1 MHRGE
6 PMPLRGTVDAQ
17 FDGHAERTWR
27 ELDAVEKLDWLWA
40 CMQLLNGAAR
50 RLPRDELASRSR

>member
-1 MHRGE
+1 MHPGE
-6 PMPLRGTVDAQ
+6 PMPRRGTVDPQ

-40 CMQLLNGAAR
+40 CRQLLNGAAR
-50 RLPRDELASRSR
+50 RLPRDAQSSRQR